1 MSGVRIPVVW
11 SDAHVDH
18 APTLQAIDGVDY
30 PHPEVPSRPRLI
42 REALVAEGLADLIPS
57 NPCDD
62 LLVDRVH
69 APAYRHFMD
78 EACGEL
84 TGDEQ
89 LAPVGVSADPAVLES
104 DSLAVRASYFAFG
117 ADAPLMRAT
126 YRAARSAVDVAVTG
140 AGLVKNGSPH
150 AFALCR
156 PPGHHAE
163 HDRMGGFCY
172 FNNAVIAAH
181 ELLPAGRVAI
191 LDVDYHHGNGS
202 QHLTYDRPDML
213 YVSLHADPKFAYP
226 GFSGMAAERGSG
238 DGEGFNHNYPL
249 WPGTAIDDY
258 AATLSGAC
266 ERIAAFAPAGLVVS
280 LGFDTHAD
288 DPIASFALRSEDFAR
303 IGAEI
308 AALDLPTLHVL
319 EGGYALARLGESA
332 VAYVGALS

>member
-1 MSGVRIPVVW
+1 MPNGRIPVVW
-11 SDAHVDH
+11 SDAHVEH
-18 APTLQAIDGVDY
+18 APTLQAIDGVEY

-42 REALVAEGLADLIPS
+42 REALSAAGLADLITAD
-57 NPCDD
+57 PCDD

-69 APAYRHFMD
+69 APAYRQFID

-84 TGDEQ
+84 TDNEQ
-89 LAPVGVSADPAVLES
+89 LAPVGVSADSAVLDS

-117 ADAPLMRAT
+117 TDAPLMRAT
-126 YRAARSAVDVAVTG
+126 YRAARSAVDVAATG
-140 AGLVKNGSPH
+140 AALVKNGAPH
-150 AFALCR
+150 VFALCR

-202 QHLTYDRPDML
+202 QNLTYDRDDIL
-213 YVSLHADPKFAYP
+213 YVSLHADPRWAYP
-226 GFSGMAAERGSG
+226 GFSGTAAERGSG
-238 DGEGFNHNYPL
+238 EGEGFNHNFPL

-258 AATLSGAC
+258 ALALADAC
-266 ERIAAFAPAGLVVS
+266 NRIADFAPARLIVS

-288 DPIASFALRSEDFAR
+288 DPIASFALRSEDFNRVGAAIAR
-303 IGAEI
+303 
-308 AALDLPTLHVL
+308 LKVPTLHVL

-332 VAYVGALS
+332 VAYAGALT

>member
-1 MSGVRIPVVW
+1 MSGGRIPVVW

-42 REALVAEGLADLIPS
+42 REALVAEGLAELTTADLS
-57 NPCDD
+57 EDVV
-62 LLVDRVH
+62 VDRVH
-69 APAYRHFMD
+69 APAYRQFID
-78 EACGEL
+78 EACAQLEA
-84 TGDEQ
+84 DEQ
-89 LAPVGVSADPAVLES
+89 LAPTGVSADSAVLGS

-117 ADAPLMRAT
+117 TDAPLMHET

-140 AGLVKNGSPH
+140 AALVSSGAPH
-150 AFALCR
+150 VLALCR

-181 ELLPAGRVAI
+181 ELLPVGPVAI

-202 QHLTYDRPDML
+202 QHLTYDRRDIL
-213 YVSLHADPKFAYP
+213 YVSLHADPRWAYP
-226 GFSGMAAERGSG
+226 GFSGTAVERGSG
-238 DGEGFNHNYPL
+238 EGEGFNLNYPL

-258 AATLSGAC
+258 AATLAGAC
-266 ERIAAFAPAGLVVS
+266 ERIAAFAPSRLVVS

-288 DPIASFALRSEDFAR
+288 DPIASFALRSQDFAR

-308 AALDLPTLHVL
+308 AALGLPTLHVL
-319 EGGYALARLGESA
+319 EGGYALARLGECA
-332 VAYVGALS
+332 VSYVGALT

>member
-1 MSGVRIPVVW
+1 MSGRRIPVVW
-11 SDAHVDH
+11 SDAHKDH
-18 APTLQAIDGVDY
+18 APTQQAIDGVDY

-42 REALVAEGLADLIPS
+42 REALEAAGLADLVPAA
-57 NPCDD
+57 PCND

-69 APAYRHFMD
+69 APAYRAFID
-78 EACGEL
+78 EACAEL
-84 TGDEQ
+84 DADEQ
-89 LAPVGVSADPAVLES
+89 LAPAGVSADSAVLES

-117 ADAPLMRAT
+117 TDAPLMRAT

-140 AGLVKNGSPH
+140 AALVKSGAPH
-150 AFALCR
+150 VFALCR

-181 ELLPAGRVAI
+181 KLLPAGRVAI

-202 QHLTYDRPDML
+202 QHLTYDRGDIL
-213 YVSLHADPKFAYP
+213 YVSLHADPRWAYP
-226 GFSGMAAERGSG
+226 GFSGTAAERGSG
-238 DGEGFNHNYPL
+238 EGEGLNHNYPL
-249 WPGTAIDDY
+249 WPGTTIDDY
-258 AATLSGAC
+258 AATLADAC
-266 ERIAAFAPAGLVVS
+266 ERIAAFAPATLVVS

-308 AALDLPTLHVL
+308 DALDLPALHVL
-319 EGGYALARLGESA
+319 EGGYALARLGECA
-332 VAYVGALS
+332 VAYVGALT

>member
-1 MSGVRIPVVW
+1 MSGGRIPVVW

-42 REALVAEGLADLIPS
+42 REALDAAGLADLVPAA
-57 NPCDD
+57 PCDD
-62 LLVDRVH
+62 LLVARVH
-69 APAYRHFMD
+69 APAYRQFID
-78 EACGEL
+78 EACSEL
-84 TGDEQ
+84 DADEQ
-89 LAPVGVSADPAVLES
+89 LAPAGVSADSAVLES

-117 ADAPLMRAT
+117 TDAPLMRAT

-140 AGLVKNGSPH
+140 AALVKHGAPH

-181 ELLPAGRVAI
+181 ELLSAGRVAI

-202 QHLTYDRPDML
+202 QHLTYDRGDIL
-213 YVSLHADPKFAYP
+213 YASLHADPRWAYP
-226 GFSGMAAERGSG
+226 GFSGTAAERGT
-238 DGEGFNHNYPL
+238 GEGEGLNLNYSL

-258 AATLSGAC
+258 AATLAGAC
-266 ERIAAFAPAGLVVS
+266 ERIAAFAPAGLIVS

-288 DPIASFALRSEDFAR
+288 DPIASFALRSEDFGR

-332 VAYVGALS
+332 VAYVSALT

>member
-1 MSGVRIPVVW
+1 M
-11 SDAHVDH
+11 DH
-18 APTLQAIDGVDY
+18 APTQQAIDGVDY

-42 REALVAEGLADLIPS
+42 REALEAVGLADLAPAA
-57 NPCDD
+57 PCND

-69 APAYRHFMD
+69 APAYRAFID
-78 EACGEL
+78 EACAEL
-84 TGDEQ
+84 DADEQ
-89 LAPVGVSADPAVLES
+89 LAPAGVSADSAVLES

-117 ADAPLMRAT
+117 TDAPLMRAT
-126 YRAARSAVDVAVTG
+126 YRAARTAVDVAVTG
-140 AGLVKNGSPH
+140 AALVKSGAPH
-150 AFALCR
+150 VFALCR

-202 QHLTYDRPDML
+202 QHLTYDRGDIL
-213 YVSLHADPKFAYP
+213 YVSLHADPRWAYP
-226 GFSGMAAERGSG
+226 GFSGTAAERGSG
-238 DGEGFNHNYPL
+238 EGEGLNHNYPL
-249 WPGTAIDDY
+249 WPGTSIDDY
-258 AATLSGAC
+258 AATLADAC
-266 ERIAAFAPAGLVVS
+266 ERIAAFAPARLVVS

-308 AALDLPTLHVL
+308 DALDLPTLHVL
-319 EGGYALARLGESA
+319 EGGYALARLGECA
-332 VAYVGALS
+332 MAYVGALT